1 MHHYALDIYKCI
13 ITVHYYIHR
22 VYTTTSI
29 FTSFLFTYIL
39 VLSENST
46 YTFKYKIKVLS
57 SRIAAVQ
64 ISVYTRSHY
73 RRVRL
78 EQSLTQSMEHKNI
91 SSSASKTSYIL
102 GCNIQEKETL
112 YWPNLIDMNLLI
124 LFALQIQT
132 VTTCTLC
139 FKFG

>member
-1 MHHYALDIYKCI
+1 MHHYALDIYKSI

-57 SRIAAVQ
+57 SRVAAVQ

-78 EQSLTQSMEHKNI
+78 EQSLTQSMEHKTFHQVLPKPAI
-91 SSSASKTSYIL
+91 YWAATFRRRKHYIDL
-102 GCNIQEKETL
+102 T
-112 YWPNLIDMNLLI
+112 
-124 LFALQIQT
+124 
-132 VTTCTLC
+132 
-139 FKFG
+139 